1 MSENHATLD
10 AMHDDGTCDTRFG
23 KYLTFHMCE
32 EYYGIDILKVVEII
46 AMLDITDIPRLPG
59 FIRGVINLRGK
70 IIPVIDLRSL
80 FRLPEVEYHERTC
93 IIIVQIPRGEQL
105 VTAGVIVDE
114 VSEVVD
120 FDVDHIEDTPAFGA
134 SVDTQ
139 FLLGMGKSMDRVY
152 LLLDVDKALES
163 DELGVVES
171 LSQAF

>member
-10 AMHDDGTCDTRFG
+10 AMQDDRTGDARFG
-23 KYLTFHMCE
+23 KYLTFHMCDE
-32 EYYGIDILKVVEII
+32 NYGIDILKVVEII

-80 FRLPEVEYHERTC
+80 FRLPAIEYHERTC
-93 IIIVQIPRGEQL
+93 IIIVQIPRKEQL
-105 VTAGVIVDE
+105 VTAGIIVDE

-120 FDVDHIEDTPAFGA
+120 FEADHIEDTPAFGA

-139 FLLGMGKSMDRVY
+139 FLLGMGKYMDKVY

-171 LSQAF
+171 LSQSF